1 MDADIIEDCLQRAAE
16 LSTVWA
22 VVREQNEDGDAWIV
36 VLEDESLLDVE
47 HDPESGRLVLRTK
60 LGQITQADTRAV
72 FNDLL
77 VRCASAFELPRIGMG
92 PEHRYELLASWPID
106 PMQIDGLTALL
117 NRVTTQARAWRD
129 IVARPLNLDGSP
141 LTCAQPLDTL
151 ALKA

>member
-1 MDADIIEDCLQRAAE
+1 MDVETIEDCLQRAAE

-22 VVREQNEDGDAWIV
+22 VVREQDADAWVV
-36 VLEDESLLDVE
+36 VLGDESLLDVE
-47 HDPESGRLVLRTK
+47 LDSESGRLMLRTE

-92 PEHRYELLASWPID
+92 PDHRYELLASWSVD
-106 PMQIDGLTALL
+106 AQQIDGLATLL
-117 NRVTTQARAWRD
+117 NDITTQARAWRD
-129 IVARPLNLDGSP
+129 IVARPLNLDDSSLMPISP
-141 LTCAQPLDTL
+141 RDAL

>member
-1 MDADIIEDCLQRAAE
+1 MDVDIIEDCLQRAAA

-22 VVREQNEDGDAWIV
+22 VVREQDEDAWIV

-47 HDPESGRLVLRTK
+47 YDAESGRLMLRTE
-60 LGQITQADTRAV
+60 LGQINQADTRAV

>member
-47 HDPESGRLVLRTK
+47 HDPESGRLVLRTE
-60 LGQITQADTRAV
+60 LGQITQADTRAF

-77 VRCASAFELPRIGMG
+77 VRFASAFELPRIGMG